1 MKVVPNIH
9 NGVPV
14 QALLGRGL
22 FLSWNAGASS
32 WKLLGRKTLRL
43 STEGS
48 ELLKRSEGFSSWP
61 YADAAG
67 FQTIGFGHRVKPGE
81 NFAGGIS
88 QAQADAILVQD
99 VRIAELAVTRLVKVT
114 LTQGQFDALVDFVFN
129 LGAGQLAGSTL
140 LKYLNG
146 GNYDSAA
153 WQLLAWDHVGSREV
167 AGLKNRREAE
177 FRLWKPSRSR
187 ETAA

>member
-81 NFAGGIS
+81 NFASGIS

-167 AGLKNRREAE
+167 AGLKHRREAE
-177 FRLWKPSRSR
+177 FRLWKPSGNR